1 MLTKYADYVS
11 LSWLYWVLLIA
22 YVVTIISVVGI
33 VLSENRNPL
42 KSLAWVCVL
51 ILFPVGGLILY
62 IFFGRNI
69 KNTRMISR
77 RKRRKLLRSEVDNHT
92 DVEDTRGDYTTESEQ
107 LMRLGKTLTG
117 SYVFEGNR
125 VGIFSNGK
133 EMFESLLADLE
144 DAQHFIH
151 LQFYI
156 IKDDSTGL
164 RLAEVLEKKA
174 REGVAVRVIYDDIG
188 SMGLTR
194 SKMVKRLRA
203 AGVQIYPFSR
213 VVFPP
218 FATRINWRNHRKVVA
233 IDGKVGY
240 IGGMNVADRYME
252 IGEKARGWRDCHLRI
267 TGKAV
272 GALQYSFAV
281 DWNFMGNELLVE
293 SVYSTNDIRNDTEL
307 EGAVQLITSGPTS
320 KWSNIELMMLN
331 AISSAR
337 KRVLLVT
344 PYFLPTESLLRAL
357 QAAALAKVNVRIM
370 MPEHSDSVILTYA
383 SRSYVDECLR
393 AGIKM
398 YLYKGGML
406 HSKFM
411 VVDDEIATVGS
422 TNFDFRSFEHN
433 FEANAI
439 IYSKPI
445 NAALSKIFYDDE
457 TSCTRIKASEWHRRP
472 LPHKIRESLTRL
484 LSPIL

>member
-194 SKMVKRLRA
+194 SKMVKRLRT

-267 TGKAV
+267 TGNAV

-293 SVYSTNDIRNDTEL
+293 SVYSTNDKRNDTEL

>member
-1 MLTKYADYVS
+1 MS
-11 LSWLYWVLLIA
+11 LAWLYWVLLAA
-22 YVVTIISVVGI
+22 YIVTIISVVGI

-77 RKRRKLLRSEVDNHT
+77 RKRRKLLRSEVT
-92 DVEDTRGDYTTESEQ
+92 DPGSVKDTTNLYTPESHQ

-117 SYVFEGNR
+117 AYVFEGNHIR
-125 VGIFSNGK
+125 IFTSGK
-133 EMFESLLADLE
+133 DMFESLLADIE
-144 DAQHFIH
+144 SAERYIR

-164 RLAEVLEKKA
+164 RLAEVLERKA
-174 REGVAVRVIYDDIG
+174 KQGVAVRVIYDDIG
-188 SMGLTR
+188 SIGLTR

-203 AGVQIYPFSR
+203 VGVEIFPFSR

-240 IGGMNVADRYME
+240 IGGMNIADRYME
-252 IGEKARGWRDCHLRI
+252 IGNNARDWRDCHLRV
-267 TGKAV
+267 TGDAV
-272 GALQYSFAV
+272 GALQYSFAI
-281 DWNFMGNELLVE
+281 DWNFMGNPLHVE
-293 SVYSTNDIRNDTEL
+293 AEPLGRTTDGKDGL
-307 EGAVQLITSGPTS
+307 EGTVQLITSGPTS

-337 KRVLLVT
+337 QGILLAT
-344 PYFLPTESLLRAL
+344 PYFLPTECLLRAL
-357 QAAALAKVNVRIM
+357 QAAALSKVDVRIM

-383 SRSYVDECLR
+383 SRSYIEECLR
-393 AGIKM
+393 AGIKI

-411 VVDDEIATVGS
+411 VVDNDIATVGS

-433 FEANAI
+433 FEANVV
-439 IYSKPI
+439 IYSKQI
-445 NAALSKIFYDDE
+445 NAALTKIFFEDE
-457 TSCTRIKASEWHRRP
+457 AKCTRIKASQWHRRP
-472 LPHKIRESLTRL
+472 WTHKARESLTRL